1 MFSIFAG
8 LSAAQFHT
16 YLFES
21 RGLGGFQIGLLL
33 MVAQFAA
40 ILSPLSQVPLIRY
53 FKGPRLPLVFMLLG
67 ASIALVLLPYLH
79 TFSAFIILFTLF
91 SFCAASVFPLNAA
104 FTFDAMR
111 DIGHSSFFYIRTI
124 GTMGFMVGC
133 LISLFFPQLAQLP
146 LLYKGFSLALFV
158 ALLLVFFGYGENS
171 WRGKGFKSKALY
183 SAPGFKEALS
193 LLKNGVT
200 LKLLLLLGWMN
211 FANVLAIG
219 VQGNYLIHRWN
230 QGQGSISLAWVIST
244 TCEIPLMII
253 CALMLKRYG
262 LRSVLAL
269 GIIGTVLKLVGL
281 AFAGTLT
288 QYYLA
293 LTMHGCFYS
302 GALTGFSIY
311 LDRYYDPDDRA
322 SLQTISG
329 VFYSGIPSAMAG
341 LSSGWIWHHHGLR
354 AVYYV
359 SGALSIPAAIYGFW
373 LLQKNDLN
381 KKPISLETAL
391 GNKT

>member
-8 LSAAQFHT
+8 LSAAQFHS

-33 MVAQFAA
+33 MMAQIAA
-40 ILSPLSQVPLIRY
+40 IVSPLIQVPLIRH
-53 FKGPRLPLVFMLLG
+53 FHGPRLPLIFMLLG
-67 ASIALVLLPYLH
+67 ASIALFLLPYLH
-79 TFSAFIILFTLF
+79 TFSAFLILFTLF

-111 DIGHSSFFYIRTI
+111 DLGHSSFFYIRTI
-124 GTMGFMVGC
+124 GTIGFMVGC
-133 LISLFFPQLAQLP
+133 LISLFFPRLAQLP
-146 LLYKGFSLALFV
+146 LLYKGFSFALFV
-158 ALLLVFFGYGENS
+158 ALILVLFGYGTGRKIQN
-171 WRGKGFKSKALY
+171 AY
-183 SAPGFKEALS
+183 SAPGFKGTLS
-193 LLKNGVT
+193 LLKSGVT

-230 QGQGSISLAWVIST
+230 EGQGSISLAWVIST
-244 TCEIPLMII
+244 SCEIPLMII
-253 CALMLKRYG
+253 CALMLKRFG
-262 LRSVLAL
+262 LKLVLAL
-269 GIIGTVLKLVGL
+269 GIFGTVVKLVGL
-281 AFAGTLT
+281 AYASTIN

-311 LDRYYDPDDRA
+311 LDRHYDPDDRA

-329 VFYSGIPSAMAG
+329 VFYSGIPCALAG
-341 LSSGWIWHHHGLR
+341 LSSGWIWHHHGLQ
-354 AVYYV
+354 AVYTI
-359 SGALSIPAAIYGFW
+359 SGALSIPAALYGFW

-381 KKPISLETAL
+381 KKAIPS
-391 GNKT
+391 KTVQASKA